1 MNDRPSGSMRSVSG
15 EALAAPLPAQGL
27 SISVVIPIK
36 DEEDSIPV
44 LVERITGVVGRTGL
58 NLSEIVIVD
67 DGSRDATWPAIE
79 KLATSGLH
87 KVRALRLRR
96 NFGKSTALMVGVDA
110 ASGDVVVTMDG
121 DLQDDPEELPRF
133 VAAMEAG
140 ADLVSGWKKERNDP
154 PSKTMP
160 SWLFNRVTA
169 WTSGIELHD
178 FNCGYKAYRR
188 EIFDTVQLYGELH
201 RYTPVLAHALGYR
214 IAEIPV
220 RHHARKFGHTK
231 YGVARFLRGFLDLL
245 TVMMITRFAYR
256 PSHLFGGIGTYLF
269 ALGSFVLIYLV
280 GLKIFLGAQIG
291 DRPLLLFGALLV
303 IVGAQLL
310 LFGLLA
316 ELIISRAPRP
326 AGFRDL
332 VAREIVGRTGAE

>member
-1 MNDRPSGSMRSVSG
+1 MNDRSPGSVRNASG
-15 EALAAPLPAQGL
+15 ETLAASMPAQGL
-27 SISVVIPIK
+27 SVSVVIPIK

-79 KLATSGLH
+79 KLVTSGLH

-154 PSKTMP
+154 PSKTVP

-220 RHHARKFGHTK
+220 RHHARKFGRTK

-269 ALGSFVLIYLV
+269 ALGAFVLIYLA
-280 GLKIFLGAQIG
+280 GLKIFLGAEIG